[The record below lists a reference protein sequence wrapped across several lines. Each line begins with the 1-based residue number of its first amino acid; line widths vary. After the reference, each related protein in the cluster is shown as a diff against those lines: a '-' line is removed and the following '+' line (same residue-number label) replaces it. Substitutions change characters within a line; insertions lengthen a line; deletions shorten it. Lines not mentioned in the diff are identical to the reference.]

1 MWSRPEAFERKFQA
15 LFLKQTL
22 LSRRITNVALNVAVK
37 VIATIL
43 TMKVA
48 RKILKEAL
56 IVIVR
61 EIL

>member
-1 MWSRPEAFERKFQA
+1 
-15 LFLKQTL
+15 
-22 LSRRITNVALNVAVK
+22 VALNVAVK

-48 RKILKEAL
+48 KKILKEAL